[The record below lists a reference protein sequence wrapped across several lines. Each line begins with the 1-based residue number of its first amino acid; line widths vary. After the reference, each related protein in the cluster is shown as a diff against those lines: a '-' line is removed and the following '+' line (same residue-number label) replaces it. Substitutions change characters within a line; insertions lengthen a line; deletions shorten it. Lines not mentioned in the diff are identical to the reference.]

1 MCRNVTP
8 QTTTSGVLLVGQR
21 VVYYVADEA
30 VMDDNYTQVINV
42 IESNCLPVANIL
54 SLCKFL
60 ESSNYHFDDS
70 ALVNFDTYE
79 IVTIRNSNQLF
90 GKYS

>member
-30 VMDDNYTQVINV
+30 VMDDNYTQVCV
-42 IESNCLPVANIL
+42 IESNRLRVADIP
-54 SLCKFL
+54 SMRKFN
-60 ESSNYHFDDS
+60 E
-70 ALVNFDTYE
+70 
-79 IVTIRNSNQLF
+79 RP
-90 GKYS
+90 

>member
-30 VMDDNYTQVINV
+30 VMDDNYTQVNV
-42 IESNCLPVANIL
+42 IESNHLLVANIPSML
-54 SLCKFL
+54 KFNKKTL
-60 ESSNYHFDDS
+60 TLKVVIIILTT
-70 ALVNFDTYE
+70 AP
-79 IVTIRNSNQLF
+79 
-90 GKYS
+90 